1 MWNYILGPIFALLPK
16 WWRESLPFSR
26 SLTWEEA
33 AMVSGLVELF
43 GAIVA
48 LGYWYMYSMT
58 AWVNHGVATAM
69 TGKLGAGVRVQEIG
83 AVALSVWLTHSLT
96 LLLAYCMAEGAVRF
110 SAAFTGDVLG
120 TLPLFLCDKILFG
133 AFRHRDAES
142 LQETGSAGGN
152 GSSFVSAIRERMLAA
167 MLPEVRDEICSRMTE
182 SEETLEIRAS
192 RRKKDWIPPRVVR
205 FEDGYY
211 RLESCSVSAGARPFR
226 YALRRLAAG
235 VPGRTVLVCAP
246 SDAVVRE

>member
-1 MWNYILGPIFALLPK
+1 
-16 WWRESLPFSR
+16 
-26 SLTWEEA
+26 
-33 AMVSGLVELF
+33 MVSGLVELF

-182 SEETLEIRAS
+182 SEETL
-192 RRKKDWIPPRVVR
+192 
-205 FEDGYY
+205 
-211 RLESCSVSAGARPFR
+211 
-226 YALRRLAAG
+226 
-235 VPGRTVLVCAP
+235 
-246 SDAVVRE
+246 